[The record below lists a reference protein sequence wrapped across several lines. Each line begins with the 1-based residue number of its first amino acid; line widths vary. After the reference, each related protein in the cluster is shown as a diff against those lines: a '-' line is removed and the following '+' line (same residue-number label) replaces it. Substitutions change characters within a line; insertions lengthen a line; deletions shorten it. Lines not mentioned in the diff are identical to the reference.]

1 MVDDRRTV
9 TVTGLGV
16 AHAPPD
22 RAMASLAAETIG
34 EDPGAALS
42 ACSVASNAM
51 VEAALAAGV
60 NRAAVQTTGL
70 SLQPNWEHHRDEPRV
85 AGYVARSVLSLVV
98 EDIGRAGAVLT
109 AVVAAGGEAA
119 RVHGVSLVV
128 GDPAA
133 AMATAR
139 EAAFTDARSKAEQ
152 YAALAG
158 VGLGPLLSVHEDD
171 RGGPPRPI
179 RPGLQA
185 EVVLAAVAVEP
196 GESQL
201 AVGVTA
207 SWELAAPASRR

>member
-16 AHAPPD
+16 ALTPPD
-22 RAMASLAAETIG
+22 RAIASLAAETTG

-42 ACSVASNAM
+42 ACSVASSAM

-60 NRAAVQTTGL
+60 RRAAVQTTGL

-85 AGYVARSVLSLVV
+85 VGYVATSALSLGV
-98 EDIGRAGAVLT
+98 EDVGDMGSVVT
-109 AVVAAGGEAA
+109 AVVAAGGNAA

-133 AMATAR
+133 AMSAAR
-139 EAAFTDARSKAEQ
+139 EAAFADARSKAEQ
-152 YAALAG
+152 YAALADA
-158 VGLGPLLSVHEDD
+158 GLGRLLSVHEDGH
-171 RGGPPRPI
+171 GGLPRLI
-179 RPGLQA
+179 RPSRQA
-185 EVVLAAVAVEP
+185 EAVFAAVSIEP

-201 AVGVTA
+201 AVQVTA
-207 SWELAAPASRR
+207 VWQLLPGS

>member
-1 MVDDRRTV
+1 MDDRRTV

-16 AHAPPD
+16 ALSTPD
-22 RAMASLAAETIG
+22 GAIASLAAETTG
-34 EDPGAALS
+34 EDPGAALF

-60 NRAAVQTTGL
+60 RRSAVQTTGL

-85 AGYVARSVLSLVV
+85 VGYLARSALTL
-98 EDIGRAGAVLT
+98 GAEEVGEMGLVLT

-133 AMATAR
+133 AMASAR
-139 EAAFTDARSKAEQ
+139 EAAFADARSKAEQ
-152 YAALAG
+152 YAALADAR
-158 VGLGPLLSVHEDD
+158 LGPLLSVHEDGH
-171 RGGPPRPI
+171 GGLPRSI
-179 RPGLQA
+179 RPARQA
-185 EVVLAAVAVEP
+185 EALFAAVSIEP

-201 AVGVTA
+201 AVQVTA
-207 SWELAAPASRR
+207 VWQLLPGS